1 MNLCFHVPIGMNQEI
16 QHGIF
21 GSFFYFDSPFSL
33 TGKTIYLLPPGICF
47 WRFHVE
53 TGNGHSVGSGGRCT
67 LYIQR
72 AYVSSV
78 LCWVTGA
85 REAAVST

>member
-1 MNLCFHVPIGMNQEI
+1 MSIFAPTWNLCF
-16 QHGIF
+16 
-21 GSFFYFDSPFSL
+21 
-33 TGKTIYLLPPGICF
+33 
-47 WRFHVE
+47 WRSDAE
-53 TGNGHSVGSGGRCT
+53 TGNGHSVGPGGRYT

-78 LCWVTGA
+78 LCSVTGS